1 MAKNTPFFDVDIT
14 KLMDISKLTADYK
27 LPGVDMDQLLAA
39 QRKNIEALTA
49 ANQLAFEGMQAVL
62 RRQTEILRQSMEQAS
77 SMVSELMAAGAPED
91 KVAKNAELAKI
102 AFEKALA
109 NMRELA
115 EMVAKS
121 NAEAAEVISK
131 RVSESLDELKVAVQ
145 KAKKQA

>member
-1 MAKNTPFFDVDIT
+1 MAKNTPFFDVDVT

-27 LPGVDMDQLLAA
+27 LPGVDMDQLLAT

-91 KVAKNAELAKI
+91 KVAKNAELAKV

-145 KAKKQA
+145 KAKK

>member
-1 MAKNTPFFDVDIT
+1 MAKNTPFFDIDVT

-27 LPGVDMDQLLAA
+27 LPGVDMDQLLVA

-77 SMVSELMAAGAPED
+77 SMVTELMATGAPED
-91 KVAKNAELAKI
+91 KVAKNAELAKV

-145 KAKKQA
+145 KAKK

>member
-1 MAKNTPFFDVDIT
+1 MAKNTPFFDIDVT

-77 SMVSELMAAGAPED
+77 SMVTELMAAGAPEE
-91 KVAKNAELAKI
+91 KVAKNAELAKV

-131 RVSESLDELKVAVQ
+131 RVSESLDELKAAVQ
-145 KAKKQA
+145 KAKK

>member
-1 MAKNTPFFDVDIT
+1 MAKNTPFFDFDVSKLMDIT
-14 KLMDISKLTADYK
+14 KLTSDYK
-27 LPGVDMDQLLAA
+27 FPGVDMDQLLAA

-62 RRQTEILRQSMEQAS
+62 RRQGEILRQSLEQANS
-77 SMVSELMAAGAPED
+77 LISEVMAAGAPED
-91 KVAKNAELAKI
+91 KVAKNAELTKA

-131 RVSESLDELKVAVQ
+131 RVSESLDELKLAVQ
-145 KAKKQA
+145 KAKK

>member
-1 MAKNTPFFDVDIT
+1 MAKNTPFFDIDVT

-27 LPGVDMDQLLAA
+27 LPGVDMDQLLVA

-77 SMVSELMAAGAPED
+77 SMVTELMAAGAPED
-91 KVAKNAELAKI
+91 KVAKNAELAKV

-145 KAKKQA
+145 KAKK